1 MQLLLLLQ
9 PLLHRILMSL
19 LHLRLHFLALKEQ
32 HVALVDKGGDEL

>member
-19 LHLRLHFLALKEQ
+19 LHLRLHFLALKK